1 MNHEVMPV
9 GTREAMT
16 AAAEQFRAYERHH
29 EGEAHV
35 SSSRPVQLGR
45 LEKAKRN
52 REHAERLE
60 ALLAQP
66 SVERRGA

>member
-16 AAAEQFRAYERHH
+16 KAAAMFRTYERHH
-29 EGEAHV
+29 REEAELAP
-35 SSSRPVQLGR
+35 SKPVQIAR
-45 LEKAKRN
+45 LMKAERN

-60 ALLAQP
+60 ALLDQP
-66 SVERRGA
+66 SVERSGQ